1 MRIIRRVSWMM
12 AICFVTSMF
21 STCFVTVTHAGGP
34 WKGRIVDLETKEP
47 LEDAVVLAV
56 WYKTYRGPAGEGSKV
71 HRVKETLTDK
81 DGYFEMPA
89 YIAINF
95 LPLIRY
101 IKGPIFHIFKPKYLK
116 IHMPET
122 YLLEDATKE
131 PVEKHSILG
140 DFTYRLSPGLIELP
154 RLKTDKDRRR
164 NLIRPTFP
172 KNMMPNY
179 MKLYNQECINL
190 GLQSTPYWGDDK

>member
-1 MRIIRRVSWMM
+1 MRIIRRFSWVM
-12 AICFVTSMF
+12 AICLVTSMAL
-21 STCFVTVTHAGGP
+21 TCFATVTHAGGP
-34 WKGRIVDLETKEP
+34 WKGRVVDLETKEP
-47 LEDAVVLAV
+47 LEGAVVLAV
-56 WYKTYRGPAGEGSKV
+56 WHKTYRGPAGEGSKL

-81 DGYFEMPA
+81 DGHFEVPA

-101 IKGPIFHIFKPKYLK
+101 IEGPHFHIFKPGYLK

-140 DFTYRLSPGLIELP
+140 DFTYKLSPGLIEIP
-154 RLKTDKDRRR
+154 RLKTDKDRKR
-164 NLIRPTFP
+164 NFVGGPSPSIPHD
-172 KNMMPNY
+172 MMPNY
-179 MKLYNQECINL
+179 LKLESQERINL
-190 GLQSTPYWGDDK
+190 GLQP